1 MPLFELRDGHLRALR
16 RLHPGP
22 DLYEAEIEQLVW
34 DDLEAFLGEPL
45 FPVARQARLPGGG
58 IPDVLALDGT
68 GRVVVIEV
76 KRDIDRGQL
85 AQALEYAG
93 WARQTNLDE
102 LAQLYNRGE
111 QGRGAEA
118 FFTAWLTFTATATPV
133 TISPSPRLVLVAR
146 DFEERTRAALDF
158 LRENGLPVSLLPVT
172 VYSDDDG
179 RRIVDVDIASEPSLA
194 PTGGTATE
202 RTERAARS
210 SRRVTVADLLD
221 AGLLAPDE
229 DVVFT
234 RPRVGETHQ
243 AIIRADG
250 SFELSDG
257 LRVTTPSAAAT
268 QVASVPAYDGWVAWR
283 VPRLGGTKLADL
295 RTEYLTRTAS
305 AVDGSGND
313 LRDERLR
320 VQHPE
325 DGQPEPEP

>member
-22 DLYEAEIEQLVW
+22 ELYEAEIEQLVW

-58 IPDVLALDGT
+58 IPDLLALDGT

-93 WARQTNLDE
+93 WARQTSLDE
-102 LAQLYNRGE
+102 LARLYNSGD
-111 QGRGAEA
+111 QARGAEA
-118 FFTAWLTFTATATPV
+118 FFTDWLTFTATPTPV
-133 TISPSPRLVLVAR
+133 TISPSPRLVLIAR
-146 DFEERTRAALDF
+146 DFEERTRSALDF
-158 LRENGLPVSLLPVT
+158 LQENALPVTLLPVT

-179 RRIVDVDIASEPSLA
+179 RRVVDIDVASEPSLT
-194 PTGGTATE
+194 PTGGTAAE
-202 RTERAARS
+202 RTARS
-210 SRRVTVADLLD
+210 SRRVTVVDLLD
-221 AGLLAPDE
+221 AGLIAPDE

-234 RPRVGETHQ
+234 RPRVGETHK

-268 QVASVPAYDGWVAWR
+268 QAASVPAYDGWVAWR
-283 VPRLGGTKLADL
+283 VPRLGGIKLAEL
-295 RTEYLTRTAS
+295 RTEYLTRTA
-305 AVDGSGND
+305 AVLGDGGDDSTCCST
-313 LRDERLR
+313 
-320 VQHPE
+320 
-325 DGQPEPEP
+325 